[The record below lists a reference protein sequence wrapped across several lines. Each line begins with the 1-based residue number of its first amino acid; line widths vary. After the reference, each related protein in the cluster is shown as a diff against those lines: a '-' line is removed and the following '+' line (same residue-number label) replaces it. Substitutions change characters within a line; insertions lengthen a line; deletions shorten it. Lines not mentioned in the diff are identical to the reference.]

1 MMSFVTLVVGKIK
14 QHAAHVFLTACFSN
28 VPSVDTHELGD
39 LALPER
45 LHLQIHMQIPASVKL
60 KRILGAVPS
69 QCMYGVVRFLGS
81 LVYLCETLLHLL
93 VGLAALLRWFL
104 GNPSAGKR

>member
-1 MMSFVTLVVGKIK
+1 MSFVTLVVGKIK

-45 LHLQIHMQIPASVKL
+45 LHLQVHMQIPASVKL
-60 KRILGAVPS
+60 KKDSRRCAQP
-69 QCMYGVVRFLGS
+69 MYVWCRPFSRVACVS
-81 LVYLCETLLHLL
+81 L
-93 VGLAALLRWFL
+93 
-104 GNPSAGKR
+104 